1 MYNHVQNKRKQLNN
15 NKTKKTMAL
24 YTEQEVRQMLEAKK
38 SKGCFG
44 GLVSLII
51 KIIIT
56 GIIVL
61 VIIAIANS

>member
-1 MYNHVQNKRKQLNN
+1 
-15 NKTKKTMAL
+15 MAL
-24 YTEQEVRQMLEAKK
+24 YTEQEVRQMLEANK

-44 GLVSLII
+44 SLVSLII
-51 KIIIT
+51 KLIIT

>member
-1 MYNHVQNKRKQLNN
+1 
-15 NKTKKTMAL
+15 MAL
-24 YTEQEVRQMLEAKK
+24 YTEQEVKQMLEAKK